1 MGEGVPEPDLDEVRR
16 RCILT
21 IELDK
26 KGAIVMGRKG
36 RSTIGAVLAIGF
48 GLIVIVSFMQSCVPI
63 SSTPSS
69 NPPATTTQPPVIV
82 KTLSLKVTKSTY
94 EYGYLKLTGVL
105 TNTCSASIFSP
116 TVKLQIW
123 GKDGSVLLGSDSA
136 WPVGGMLEDF
146 PPGSSSAIDFITSV
160 SGEPGSITYRLSCE
174 DANLTVTYPKD

>member
-1 MGEGVPEPDLDEVRR
+1 MM
-16 RCILT
+16 
-21 IELDK
+21 K
-26 KGAIVMGRKG
+26 GRKG
-36 RSTIGAVLAIGF
+36 GTTSKLPFVVVGVFCLIIIIGF
-48 GLIVIVSFMQSCVPI
+48 ASIMQSCVPI

-69 NPPATTTQPPVIV
+69 NPPATTTQPPIVV
-82 KTLSLKVTKSTY
+82 KTLSLKVSKSTY

-116 TVKLQIW
+116 TVKLQIY

-136 WPVGGMLEDF
+136 WPVGGLLEDF

-174 DANLTVTYPKD
+174 DANLAVTYPKD

>member
-1 MGEGVPEPDLDEVRR
+1 MM
-16 RCILT
+16 
-21 IELDK
+21 K
-26 KGAIVMGRKG
+26 GRKG
-36 RSTIGAVLAIGF
+36 GTRSKLPFVVVGVFCLIIIIGF
-48 GLIVIVSFMQSCVPI
+48 ASIMQSCGALS
-63 SSTPSS
+63 SSTTAPSS
-69 NPPATTTQPPVIV
+69 NPPATTTQPPVVV

-105 TNTCSASIFSP
+105 TNTCNASIFSP

-146 PPGSSSAIDFITSV
+146 PPGSSSAIDFFTSV